1 MQPPSSP
8 GTSSPSPTQ
17 TQGEKALVA
26 VYYPVMGDSD
36 FYLVREI
43 HEIPKQGDLMKVA
56 LEELIK
62 GTPQTDQA
70 QKVIPPGTEI
80 LGVEVKAGVATVN
93 FNRKVLEANVGSSLE
108 ALGISSIVNT
118 LCEFPGVEKVSFL
131 VEGGLDEET
140 IDWWGHVGLYGQPF
154 EPNWNAVMKPAIWVT
169 SPLPGEKIE
178 NPVIIRGKAM
188 VFEASLS
195 GRIKDSSGKTLAQ
208 GNTMASKGAPE
219 RGDFQ
224 LTLQFDPP
232 ATEEGYIEIFTYSAK
247 DGSEIIEATVPI
259 KFK

>member
-1 MQPPSSP
+1 MPVQPTPS
-8 GTSSPSPTQ
+8 TSPTPK
-17 TQGEKALVA
+17 EKALIA
-26 VYYPVMGDSD
+26 VFYPVMGDSD
-36 FYLVREI
+36 FYLAREI
-43 HEIPKQGDLMKVA
+43 HEIPKSGDLMVAA
-56 LEELIK
+56 LEELVK
-62 GTPQTDQA
+62 GTPQTKQA
-70 QKVIPPGTEI
+70 MKVLPPGTEI
-80 LGVEVKAGVATVN
+80 LAVEVKDGIAIVN
-93 FNRKVLEANVGSSLE
+93 FNRKVLEASVGSSLE
-108 ALGISSIVNT
+108 ALGITSIVNT

-131 VEGGLDEET
+131 VEGTVDEET
-140 IDWWGHVGLYGQPF
+140 MDWWGHVGLYEQPF

-169 SPLPGEKIE
+169 SPLPGDKIE

-224 LTLQFDPP
+224 LELRFDSPT
-232 ATEEGYIEIFTYSAK
+232 TEDGYLEVFTYSAK
-247 DGSEIIEATVPI
+247 DGSEIIEAKIPI